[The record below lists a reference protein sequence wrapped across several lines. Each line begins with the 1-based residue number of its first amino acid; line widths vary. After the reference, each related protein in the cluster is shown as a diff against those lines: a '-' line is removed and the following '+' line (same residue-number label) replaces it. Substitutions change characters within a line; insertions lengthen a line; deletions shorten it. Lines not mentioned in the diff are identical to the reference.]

1 MKKQIKIIDP
11 SSKAIKDPLFCV
23 PEDQLEEYLDV
34 NKDVICGRMFQTH
47 PDFVFRKIADE
58 GILVPTGNI
67 AQTFNGMINLNPTSV
82 FLWQLFSSPSS
93 VNEAIA
99 NAEQQYEVS
108 ASLHEDVLAFVDNNS
123 LRVRELVKPSMIPL
137 AKTKLSTSRVLFT
150 YFTFYNR
157 AEYRNGIITGITE

>member
-1 MKKQIKIIDP
+1 MKKQIKIIYP
-11 SSKAIKDPLFCV
+11 SSKAMKDPLFCV
-23 PEDQLEEYLDV
+23 PEDQLEEYLDA

-108 ASLHEDVLAFVDNNS
+108 ASLHEDVLAFV
-123 LRVRELVKPSMIPL
+123 V
-137 AKTKLSTSRVLFT
+137 
-150 YFTFYNR
+150 TFYR
-157 AEYRNGIITGITE
+157 MGLLLPC